1 MERVCHC
8 NEPGRR
14 LLHFL
19 SSLVAEESPARA
31 LAGDGHSAYAA
42 AGVKFSEAKAA
53 NTKDQGGQTAV
64 LVRNI
69 SLAPTRHP
77 NLNC

>member
-8 NEPGRR
+8 SEAGRR

-19 SSLVAEESPARA
+19 SSLVAEESPSRA
-31 LAGDGHSAYAA
+31 LAGAGYSAYAA
-42 AGVKFSEAKAA
+42 AGVKFSVAKAA
-53 NTKDQGGQTAV
+53 NTKDQGGQMAV
-64 LVRNI
+64 FVRNI

>member
-1 MERVCHC
+1 MGKVCHYR
-8 NEPGRR
+8 EAGRR

-19 SSLVAEESPARA
+19 SSLAEETPARA
-31 LAGDGHSAYAA
+31 LAGVGYSAYAA
-42 AGVKFSEAKAA
+42 AGVKFSVEKAA